1 MLCAFQS
8 EVAGTD
14 HSRELAL
21 KIVLTCGHRT
31 RRPATGASDCGD
43 RGAPPRGHDVIELI
57 IARADT
63 PVRHEVALDGIGHVP
78 RWMYGSSPSATTNGG
93 LDVVLSDAGV
103 DHACQVAGGVYPGGQ
118 PSRLGRFTP
127 RAGGPLLALPP
138 SPARTPSLSASRA
151 RMASWCRTDRQHLL
165 SANSIFDADR
175 L

>member
-1 MLCAFQS
+1 MWASHAPARDWSIRLRRSGGTA
-8 EVAGTD
+8 EV
-14 HSRELAL
+14 
-21 KIVLTCGHRT
+21 K
-31 RRPATGASDCGD
+31 
-43 RGAPPRGHDVIELI
+43 GHDVIELI